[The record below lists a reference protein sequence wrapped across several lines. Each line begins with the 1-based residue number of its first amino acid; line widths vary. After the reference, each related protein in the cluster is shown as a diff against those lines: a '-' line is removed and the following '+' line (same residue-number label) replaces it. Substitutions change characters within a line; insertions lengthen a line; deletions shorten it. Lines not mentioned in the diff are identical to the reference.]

1 MCCVLYAEVQP
12 SSMSKKTLKQIDQSK
27 DIVSVIIKLMY
38 GDQLEKDETTS
49 LTIPLLLKQNIL
61 VSFH

>member
-1 MCCVLYAEVQP
+1 
-12 SSMSKKTLKQIDQSK
+12 MSKKTLKQIDQSN

-49 LTIPLLLKQNIL
+49 LTIPLLLKHNIY
-61 VSFH
+61 